1 MIYII
6 KMAVPKDAPNPNI
19 GKVINGVWEKLQD
32 YFNRD
37 ISILVYDTVENMRNH
52 EKNNCIGEIVGCDGE
67 YYNISLSE
75 FGRKILDDSINGEMI
90 DLYEIALCIIY
101 RKEDNM
107 CIGISGGFI
116 KLRKEYDSDEQT
128 LCN

>member
-1 MIYII
+1 MIYAI
-6 KMAVPKDAPNPNI
+6 KMTVPKDAPNPNI

-32 YFNRD
+32 YFNKD

-52 EKNNCIGEIVGCDGE
+52 EMNNCIGEIIGCDGE

-90 DLYEIALCIIY
+90 DLYEIALCLIY

-116 KLRKEYDSDEQT
+116 KLREEYDSDEQT